1 MRQIVKSKKYL
12 GYEYAVMFYSN
23 EWTGSFLFMGEF
35 LFMDEW
41 YCGYVKIPKNH
52 NLYELGYRRNMPY
65 LGFENETIESYFDV
79 HGGITFAGRILGIN
93 NTWFLGFDCAH
104 YGDNTITQDA
114 DYTER
119 ECKKLIDQIVALE
132 KGVNHE
138 KN

>member
-12 GYEYAVMFYSN
+12 GYEYTVILYSN
-23 EWTGSFLFMGEF
+23 EWTGSG
-35 LFMDEW
+35 DW
-41 YCGYVKIPKNH
+41 YCGYVKIPRNN
-52 NLYELGYRRNMPY
+52 NLYGLRYSRNMPY